1 MSEAPVTARVG
12 PVLVLL
18 CRPGFEPECAAELP
32 AGFQAVPESGS
43 GLLAAEGKA
52 GLSPMECLSRCP
64 FDRLVFARDRF
75 AGWPFALGETRDR
88 IAPLLA
94 LARRVGPVG
103 SLWLQHAD
111 TGEGRALSRL
121 CTQLQ
126 ARFEGR
132 LREAGLLMPGNP
144 RRLHVLFR
152 DGANGFLGFSE
163 ATDGAC
169 WSMGIPRLRLP
180 GAPSRSAAKLEE
192 ALLALT
198 GDPLDTVLRSGMSA
212 VDLGAAPGGWSWVL
226 ARRGLRVLAIDHG
239 RLSDA
244 ALSAGAVRHLAA
256 DAFTWRPSRP
266 VDWMVCDVVDK
277 PARVMDLVQRWFS
290 KGWCRWSVF
299 NLKLPMKRRH
309 AEVERLLARLETTEA
324 PDGPLRFAA
333 RQLYHDREEITVFV
347 API

>member
-1 MSEAPVTARVG
+1 MHPE

-18 CRPGFEPECAAELP
+18 CRPGFEAECAAELP
-32 AGFQAVPESGS
+32 AGLQA
-43 GLLAAEGKA
+43 AAEPGGGVVCAGGPA
-52 GLSPMECLSRCP
+52 GLSPTQWLARCP

-75 AGWPFALGETRDR
+75 AGWPFALGGTRDR

-103 SLWLQHAD
+103 ALWLQHAD

-126 ARFEGR
+126 ARFEGT
-132 LREAGLLMPGNP
+132 LREAGLLISGSQ
-144 RRLHVLFR
+144 RRLHVLFQ

-163 ATDGAC
+163 AGDGAR

-192 ALLALT
+192 ALLALVP
-198 GDPLDTVLRSGMSA
+198 DPGGAVLRGGMSA

-239 RLSDA
+239 RLSEA

-256 DAFTWRPSRP
+256 DAFTWRPPRP

-277 PARVMDLVQRWFS
+277 PARVTDLVQRWFS
-290 KGWCRWSVF
+290 QGWCRWSVF
-299 NLKLPMKRRH
+299 NLKLPMKQRH
-309 AEVERLLARLETTEA
+309 AEVERLLARLATTES
-324 PDGPLRFAA
+324 PQGRLRISA

-347 API
+347 APA